1 MCRQPK
7 VSWAARSR
15 MMRIYTVHERPYW
28 LVSEVDTADHPV
40 TLVREGFSWFALG
53 LPLIW
58 ALWHR
63 LWLVALAMA
72 IVAVA
77 FNMAVALLELGD
89 PYVSII
95 GAGLFLW
102 IGFEANDL
110 RRWLLRRNG
119 WCDAGVVSGRDRD
132 EAEWRY
138 HVARRSAANA
148 V

>member
-1 MCRQPK
+1 
-7 VSWAARSR
+7 
-15 MMRIYTVHERPYW
+15 MRIYTVHERPYW
-28 LVSEVDTADHPV
+28 LISEADTVDHPV

-72 IVAVA
+72 IVVVA
-77 FNMAVALLELGD
+77 FNAVVVLFELGA
-89 PYVSII
+89 PCVSIV
-95 GAGLFLW
+95 GGGLLLW

-119 WCDAGVVSGRDRD
+119 WYDSGVVSGRDRD

-138 HVARRSAANA
+138 HDARRSVPNA

>member
-1 MCRQPK
+1 
-7 VSWAARSR
+7 
-15 MMRIYTVHERPYW
+15 MRVYTVHERPYW
-28 LVSEVDTADHPV
+28 LISEADMADHPV

-63 LWLVALAMA
+63 LWLVALALV
-72 IVAVA
+72 IGAVA
-77 FNMAVALLELGD
+77 FNMVVALLELGG
-89 PYVSII
+89 PYVLIV
-95 GAGLFLW
+95 GGGLLLW
-102 IGFEANDL
+102 IGFEANDF

-119 WCDAGVVSGRDRD
+119 WFDAGVVSGRDRD

-138 HVARRSAANA
+138 HLSRQAAANA

>member
-15 MMRIYTVHERPYW
+15 VMRIYTVHERPYW
-28 LVSEVDTADHPV
+28 LTSEADTADHPV

-63 LWLVALAMA
+63 LWLVALAIA
-72 IVAVA
+72 LVGVA
-77 FNMAVALLELGD
+77 FNAAAALSVLGD
-89 PYVSII
+89 LYMLIV
-95 GAGLFLW
+95 GGGFLLW

-110 RRWLLRRNG
+110 RRWVLRRKG
-119 WCDAGVVSGRDRD
+119 WCDVGVVSGRDRD

-138 HVARRSAANA
+138 HDARRSAPNS